1 MLIRPGDRRTKSAAA
16 AALLLAASF
25 ACSAEVAVRGEAIVV
40 DGRPFAIRGA
50 AGRTRLDV
58 LKGLGANTVRTYGDE
73 TDEVLDDAARVGLKV
88 IAGLWLEP
96 PRRGFDY
103 RDRRAVDAQLKAI
116 AAVVERHRGH
126 PALLLWGVGN
136 EVEGELAD
144 DAPVWMAIE
153 EAARRV
159 KALDPS
165 RPTMAVLAEAG
176 GEKVRRLRE
185 RAPSIDVLGVNAYGD
200 GLLSLADRVRAQ
212 GWTGPIVVTE
222 LGALG
227 QWQAGKTPWGAAL
240 ELSSTSKA
248 AALRGYLAALA
259 PRTAGQLV
267 FLWGHKQEVTPT
279 WHSLLLPGGEWTE
292 AAEAMAQAW
301 GVAPPGGNRAPRIAR
316 LALDP
321 GTTWRRSEAGRAAL
335 EASDPDGDPLAIDW
349 TVLAEST
356 ELRKGGDAEA
366 RPAEFPGAAR
376 PVSAGANHVAI
387 DGLAPGSY
395 RLFVTVRDGRGGA
408 ATANSPF
415 RVVD

>member
-301 GVAPPGGNRAPRIAR
+301 GGATPGGNRAPRIAR